1 MRRVA
6 QHVAALAQGV
16 EDQRQVHLLEIAH
29 AAMHELGA
37 AAGGFFG
44 EVGTL
49 YKQRAV
55 AASGGFHR
63 CTQASG
69 PPPPMTSTSHVCDAA
84 PSWLRISCLA
94 ITPVTSFPN
103 RRMTENS
110 TVEGASR
117 RKRNCVANRDAAFNQ
132 GEWLFFRPGS
142 GLSVGAILGES
153 GDPQGMPATIAAAG
167 MPA

>member
-69 PPPPMTSTSHVCDAA
+69 PAADDQHVPRLRCSAQLVENFLPCDHASHFLSIWPDDGKQHDLRRST
-84 PSWLRISCLA
+84 
-94 ITPVTSFPN
+94 T
-103 RRMTENS
+103 RRTGS
-110 TVEGASR
+110 YVASLY
-117 RKRNCVANRDAAFNQ
+117 AAFDQ
-132 GEWLFFRPGS
+132 E
-142 GLSVGAILGES
+142 
-153 GDPQGMPATIAAAG
+153 IASA
-167 MPA
+167 